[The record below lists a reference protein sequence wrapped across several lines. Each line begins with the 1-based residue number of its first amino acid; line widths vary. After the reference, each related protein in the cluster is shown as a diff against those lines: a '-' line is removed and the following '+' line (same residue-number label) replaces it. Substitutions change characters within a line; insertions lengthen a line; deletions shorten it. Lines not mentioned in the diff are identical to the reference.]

1 MEQKDN
7 SGAIFKHDKK
17 DNDKAPDYSGK
28 IVVDGVE
35 KRIALWLNTSKDGTK
50 KYFSVKISDFQQQG
64 NAPAPA
70 KSNLPSPV
78 SASIDDNN
86 DLPF

>member
-17 DNDKAPDYSGK
+17 DNEKAPDYSGK

-35 KRIALWLNTSKDGTK
+35 KRIALWLNTSKDGSK
-50 KYFSVKISDFQQQG
+50 KYFSVKISESQQQT
-64 NAPAPA
+64 NAPAEKPAPA
-70 KSNLPSPV
+70 KV
-78 SASIDDNN
+78 VKNN
-86 DLPF
+86 SLDWLE

>member
-17 DNDKAPDYSGK
+17 DNEKAPDYSGK
-28 IVVDGVE
+28 IVVDGTE

-50 KYFSVKISDFQQQG
+50 KYFSVKISDFQQQT
-64 NAPAPA
+64 APAEKPAPA
-70 KSNLPSPV
+70 KV
-78 SASIDDNN
+78 VEKDN
-86 DLPF
+86 DLPW

>member
-50 KYFSVKISDFQQQG
+50 KYFSVKISESQQQS
-64 NAPAPA
+64 NAPAEKPAPA
-70 KSNLPSPV
+70 KV
-78 SASIDDNN
+78 VEDDNN